1 MIMPAEKMVIS
12 RVDGASST
20 AWFVGTAAVN
30 WVVLQDD
37 SGVTLIDGGYP
48 RQAALVEES
57 ITKVGASPS
66 DIRGA
71 LLTHAHVDHIGGLVS
86 LAARHGFP
94 VFADPDEVG
103 HARRD
108 YLQQAS
114 PAAIA
119 SVAHRPR
126 VWRWLAEVV
135 PLGVLSRKGI
145 GTTQPFAH
153 TSDLPRPLDLPG
165 APVPVASHGHTDGH
179 SAYLVA
185 DGAVLVSGDAL
196 VSDHPISGV
205 SGCQCIPDVFQ
216 HDVAAARRSVE
227 AFTTLDATVLFPG
240 HGPRVDG
247 SVAEMAR
254 EALAR

>member
-1 MIMPAEKMVIS
+1 MRAGDMVLS

-20 AWFVGTAAVN
+20 AWFVGTDAVN

-37 SGVTLIDGGYP
+37 SGLTLIDGGYP
-48 RQAALVEES
+48 RQADLVEES
-57 ITKVGASPS
+57 IRKIGASAA

-71 LLTHAHVDHIGGLVS
+71 LLTHAHVDHLGGLAR

-94 VFADPDEVG
+94 VYADPAEVA
-103 HARRD
+103 HARREH
-108 YLQQAS
+108 LQQAS
-114 PAAIA
+114 PIDIA
-119 SVAHRPR
+119 SIAYRPR

-145 GTTQPFAH
+145 ESTRPF
-153 TSDLPRPLDLPG
+153 TDTLRLPG
-165 APVPVASHGHTDGH
+165 NPVPVPAHGHTDGH

-185 DGAVLVSGDAL
+185 DGEVLVAGDAL
-196 VSDHPISGV
+196 VSGHPISGI

-227 AFTTLDATVLFPG
+227 AFTGLEATVLFPG

-247 SVAEMAR
+247 PVADMAR
-254 EALAR
+254 AALQR